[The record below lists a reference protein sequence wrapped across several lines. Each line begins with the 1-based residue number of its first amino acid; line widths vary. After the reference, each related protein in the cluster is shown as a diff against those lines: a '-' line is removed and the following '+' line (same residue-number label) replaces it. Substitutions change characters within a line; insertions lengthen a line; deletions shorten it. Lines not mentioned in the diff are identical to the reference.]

1 VRRPSPIAPLLLIA
15 FGCAFVFASCS
26 GPATT
31 HLQPPLAT
39 VVRVIDGDTLVA
51 DIAGS
56 AEAIRLIGIDT
67 PEVAH
72 HDEPGEC
79 FGAEASAYLTALLP
93 PGSTVTL
100 LRDSEA
106 RDRYGRLLAYVR
118 VGDIMVNVAI
128 VEQGFAETLSIA
140 PNTSLAAQFSQA
152 QREAKAAGRGLWT
165 ACQ

>member
-1 VRRPSPIAPLLLIA
+1 VRQPSPITPLLLITV
-15 FGCAFVFASCS
+15 GCVFVFASCS
-26 GPATT
+26 GPATNHT
-31 HLQPPLAT
+31 QPPLAT
-39 VVRVIDGDTLVA
+39 VVRVIDGDTLIA

-56 AEAIRLIGIDT
+56 AETIRLIGIDT

-79 FGAEASAYLTALLP
+79 FGPEASAYLTSLLP
-93 PGSTVTL
+93 PGSTVSL

-106 RDRYGRLLAYVR
+106 RDRYGRLLAYVS
-118 VGDIMVNVAI
+118 VGDVVVNVAI

-152 QREAKAAGRGLWT
+152 QRQAKAAGRGLWT